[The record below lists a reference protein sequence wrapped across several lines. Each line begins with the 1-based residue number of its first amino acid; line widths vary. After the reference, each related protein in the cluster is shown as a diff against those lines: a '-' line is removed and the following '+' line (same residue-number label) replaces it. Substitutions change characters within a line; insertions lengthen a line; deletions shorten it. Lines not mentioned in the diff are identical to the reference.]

1 MNIWIISKVVNY
13 EQFLYLSLVDTGT
26 HFSLVINLRVDLPS
40 HRVSLCLVLVDT
52 GRQFAKVVVPT
63 SCLLAI
69 YEIFEIF

>member
-1 MNIWIISKVVNY
+1 MNIWIVSKAVNY

-40 HRVSLCLVLVDT
+40 HQGSLCLALVDT
-52 GRQFAKVVVPT
+52 GRQFAKAVVPNF
-63 SCLLAI
+63 CLLAI